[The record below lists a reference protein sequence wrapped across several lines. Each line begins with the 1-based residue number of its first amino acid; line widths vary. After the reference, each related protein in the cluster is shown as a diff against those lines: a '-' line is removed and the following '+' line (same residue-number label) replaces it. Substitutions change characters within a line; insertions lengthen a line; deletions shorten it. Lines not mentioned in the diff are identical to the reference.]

1 MKTYKVKLIKEYIKM
16 ADTKED
22 AIKSAKFTFDNSNDS
37 SFCQEWDK
45 VQCRE
50 YKAESVVNDKSIEQI
65 DRIKNELA
73 DTGKNLRTM
82 FEKYKAESE
91 DKE

>member
-1 MKTYKVKLIKEYIKM
+1 MKAYKVKLIKEYTKM
-16 ADTKED
+16 ANSKEE
-22 AIKSAKFTFDNSNDS
+22 AIEGAKFEFDNSNDS

-50 YKAESVVNDKSIEQI
+50 
-65 DRIKNELA
+65 L
-73 DTGKNLRTM
+73 
-82 FEKYKAESE
+82 KAESE